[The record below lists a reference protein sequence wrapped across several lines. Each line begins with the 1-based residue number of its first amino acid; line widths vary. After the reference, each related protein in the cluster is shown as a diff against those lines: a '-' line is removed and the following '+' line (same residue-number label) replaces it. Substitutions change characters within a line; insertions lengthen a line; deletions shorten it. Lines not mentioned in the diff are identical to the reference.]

1 MRPINKIVVHCSA
14 TKPDRNIGEA
24 EITQWHKEKGWS
36 DIGYHF
42 VIRRNGLRENGRP
55 LEIAGAHVAG
65 HNTGSI
71 GICMVGGV
79 GPDGKAECNF
89 TFRQFQTLETLLR
102 ELLTQFPKAEVLGH
116 RDLSPDKDG
125 DGTIEQSEWL
135 KECPTFDAKV
145 FLA

>member
-24 EITQWHKEKGWS
+24 EITEWHKEKGWS
-36 DIGYHF
+36 DIGYHY

-71 GICMVGGV
+71 GICMVGGIDK
-79 GPDGKAECNF
+79 DGKAECNF
-89 TFRQFQTLETLLR
+89 TFRQFQSLEILLR
-102 ELLTQFPKAEVLGH
+102 ELLGRFPNAEVLGH

-125 DGTIEQSEWL
+125 DGSIEQSEWL

-145 FLA
+145 FLN

>member
-14 TKPDRNIGEA
+14 TKADRNIGEA

-55 LEIAGAHVAG
+55 IEIAGAHVAG

-79 GPDGKAECNF
+79 GQDGKAECNF
-89 TFRQFQTLETLLR
+89 TSRQFQALEILLR
-102 ELLTQFPKAEVLGH
+102 ELLSQFPKAEVLGH

-125 DGTIEQSEWL
+125 DGTVEQSEWL
-135 KECPTFDAKV
+135 KECPTFDAKC